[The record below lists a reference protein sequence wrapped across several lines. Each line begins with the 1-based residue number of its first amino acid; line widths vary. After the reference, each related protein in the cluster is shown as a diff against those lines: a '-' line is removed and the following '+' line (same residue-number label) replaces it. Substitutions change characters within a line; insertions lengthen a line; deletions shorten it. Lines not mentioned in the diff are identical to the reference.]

1 MVAALAS
8 PMSHTETI
16 PSLRRASTDSSL
28 FSLTPVRGRPRVATD
43 TRPNLL
49 TRLPQKGPRN
59 TEKHSKWPIFLQMHG
74 SIMPR
79 MILPLVSVAAW
90 TTLFTCIHELVTP
103 IGISSIL
110 LTVLGFVVGLGLS
123 FRSST
128 AYERY
133 NEGRRY
139 WAQLVLS
146 SQNLA
151 RIFWVHAK
159 EREGKLGKQDLLAKL
174 YAPPFSAARATS

>member
-1 MVAALAS
+1 
-8 PMSHTETI
+8 
-16 PSLRRASTDSSL
+16 
-28 FSLTPVRGRPRVATD
+28 
-43 TRPNLL
+43 
-49 TRLPQKGPRN
+49 
-59 TEKHSKWPIFLQMHG
+59 MHG
-74 SIMPR
+74 SI
-79 MILPLVSVAAW
+79 LPKMTVPLLCIGGWATAM
-90 TTLFTCIHELVTP
+90 TCIHELVTP

-110 LTVLGFVVGLGLS
+110 LTYVYPGPIAPLTPFSHWRQRTWSPKRQLLIFGCRVLGFVVGLGLS

-139 WAQLVLS
+139 WAQLVLT

-159 EREGKLGKQDLLAKL
+159 EREGDLGKKDLLAKL
-174 YAPPFSAARATS
+174 LVPPLLVPRRPTD